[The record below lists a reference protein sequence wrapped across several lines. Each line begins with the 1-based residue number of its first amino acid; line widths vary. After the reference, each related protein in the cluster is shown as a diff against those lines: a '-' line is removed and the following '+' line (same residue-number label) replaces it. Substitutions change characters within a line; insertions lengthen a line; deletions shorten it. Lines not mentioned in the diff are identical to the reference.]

1 MKNIKIILIILNII
15 FGFIIYYSINNDDLD
30 VYKLQQDIT
39 DLSNV
44 HKLDILSNDN
54 QISISKK
61 NHNWIISSPLTWD
74 ADNYSISNFQTIFAH
89 LRFTEIFSVNELAER
104 GEIIDDYGI
113 TKKSP
118 SIILY
123 TQKNKRTITLGK
135 KTRDLMNVYCMVENS
150 NTETNKIWRVSEE
163 IINLIKTPF
172 KDWADTR
179 LIKCGLYQIDNITA
193 SFKSNNNST
202 TTTKLIKRKNEW
214 FFDEPFKAK
223 ANNDQV
229 RFLINNI
236 LSEQIMEFAERTDD
250 NSTFI
255 DIEKNWVLH
264 FIINESTGKQEFKVS
279 ETFKDNSIPFRLCKS
294 SYSSHLLKIED
305 KFLTN
310 FSNWSTRLRE
320 RNIFQID
327 TKKIFKLKIVN
338 KYNNFEL
345 IKSDINN
352 WIIKTEDGKNLIG
365 DFEKISSLIQNLNG
379 IEIKEFLSFNPT
391 QNELKSINNFENNY
405 VIKVQ
410 NTDTSINTIL
420 ISKNKLNASL
430 WKVLRVED
438 SLLCLVDEEL
448 NDILELMV
456 FHLKD
461 RNIIN
466 NEIIEGLT
474 IIDQDSN
481 RTIQKTFNDSKSTIL
496 NHFRKLRVKSF
507 LNDQGKDDGT
517 WNNGDWVPW
526 RYKLI
531 FNRDNNSSLNHSFSI
546 LTSDIL
552 KTNELIGKFQENNV
566 TFNLPVKL
574 INQLLLLKKEF
585 NDIQN

>member
-1 MKNIKIILIILNII
+1 MKNIKTSLIILNII
-15 FGFIIYYSINNDDLD
+15 FGLIIYYSINNDDLN
-30 VYKLQQDIT
+30 VYKVQQDIT
-39 DLSNV
+39 DLSKV
-44 HKLDILSNDN
+44 HKIDILSSNN
-54 QISISKK
+54 KISISKI

-89 LRFTEIFSVNELAER
+89 LRFSEIFNVNELAER

-118 SIILY
+118 CIILY
-123 TQKNKRTITLGK
+123 TQKNKRIIKLGK
-135 KTRDLMNVYCMVENS
+135 RTRDLMSVYCMVEDS
-150 NTETNKIWRVSEE
+150 NKESTKIWRVSEE
-163 IINLIKTPF
+163 VINLIKTPF

-179 LIKCGLYQIDNITA
+179 LVKCGIYQIDDITA

-202 TTTKLIKRKNEW
+202 TTTKLIKRQNEW
-214 FFDEPFKAK
+214 LFDEPFQAK

-236 LSEQIMEFAERTDD
+236 LSEQIMEIAETTEN
-250 NSTFI
+250 NSTFFN
-255 DIEKNWVLH
+255 IEKDWVLH
-264 FIINESTGKQEFKVS
+264 FIINESTGKHEFKVS
-279 ETFKDNSIPFRLCKS
+279 ETFKDNSIPYRLCKC
-294 SYSSHLLKIED
+294 SYSPYLLKIEE

-310 FSNWSTRLRE
+310 FSNWSTKLRE
-320 RNIFQID
+320 RNIFKID
-327 TKKIFKLKIVN
+327 TSKIFKLKIFN

-352 WIIKTEDGKNLIG
+352 WMIKTGDGENLIA
-365 DFEKISSLIQNLNG
+365 DFERISSLIQNLNG

-391 QNELKSINNFENNY
+391 QNEIKSIYNFENTY
-405 VIKVQ
+405 VIKVY

-448 NDILELMV
+448 NDILELKI

-466 NEIIEGLT
+466 NKIIEDLT
-474 IIDQDSN
+474 IFDLDLN
-481 RTIQKTFNDSKSTIL
+481 RTIEKTINNSKSTIID
-496 NHFRKLRVKSF
+496 HFRKLKVQSF
-507 LNDQGKDDGT
+507 LNDQGKVDGT

-531 FNRDNNSSLNHSFSI
+531 FNHDYNGSQNLSFSI

-566 TFNLPVKL
+566 TFNLPVKS

-585 NDIQN
+585 NDIKN

>member
-1 MKNIKIILIILNII
+1 MKNIKISLIILNII
-15 FGFIIYYSINNDDLD
+15 FGFIIYYSINNDDLNI
-30 VYKLQQDIT
+30 YKVQQDIT
-39 DLSNV
+39 DLSKV
-44 HKLDILSNDN
+44 HKIDILSSDN
-54 QISISKK
+54 RISISKT
-61 NHNWIISSPLTWD
+61 NHNWIISSPLKWD

-89 LRFTEIFSVNELAER
+89 LIFSEIFSVNELAER

-113 TKKSP
+113 TNKSP
-118 SIILY
+118 CIILY
-123 TQKNKRTITLGK
+123 TQKNKRTIRLGK
-135 KTRDLMNVYCMVENS
+135 KTRDLMSIYCMIENS
-150 NTETNKIWRVSEE
+150 NTEDTKIWRVSEE
-163 IINLIKTPF
+163 VVNLIKTPF

-179 LIKCGLYQIDNITA
+179 LVKCGLYQIDEITA

-202 TTTKLIKRKNEW
+202 TTTKLIKRQNEW
-214 FFDEPFKAK
+214 VFDEPFEAK
-223 ANNDQV
+223 ANNDEV

-236 LSEQIMEFAERTDD
+236 LSEQIMEITESTEH
-250 NSTFI
+250 NSTI
-255 DIEKNWVLH
+255 NDIEKNWVLH
-264 FIINESTGKQEFKVS
+264 FIVNESTGKHEFKVS
-279 ETFKDNSIPFRLCKS
+279 ETFKDNSIPFRFCKS
-294 SYSSHLLKIED
+294 SYSPHLLKLED
-305 KFLTN
+305 KFLNN
-310 FSNWSTRLRE
+310 FSNWSTKLRE

-327 TKKIFKLKIVN
+327 TKKIFKLKFIN
-338 KYNNFEL
+338 KHNNFEL
-345 IKSDINN
+345 LKSDINN
-352 WIIKTEDGKNLIG
+352 WIIKTEDGENLIA
-365 DFEKISSLIQNLNG
+365 DFERISTLIQNLNG

-391 QNELKSINNFENNY
+391 QNELKSINNFENTY
-405 VIKVQ
+405 VIKVH

-448 NDILELMV
+448 NDILELKV

-466 NEIIEGLT
+466 DEIIEDLT
-474 IIDQDSN
+474 IFDLDLN
-481 RTIQKTFNDSKSTIL
+481 RSIQKTNNNSKSKIID
-496 NHFRKLRVKSF
+496 HFTKLRVQSF
-507 LNDQGKDDGT
+507 LNDQGKEDGT

-531 FNRDNNSSLNHSFSI
+531 FNHDNNNSTSRSLSI

-566 TFNLPVKL
+566 TFNLPVKS

-585 NDIQN
+585 NDIKN